1 MNTPLTEFTRTTL
14 GHAIQIET
22 RNEAV
27 YTSLARLFQGY
38 EDSVASIFQEMAVEE
53 HQHGAELEARY
64 RERFGSAP
72 VRGSEP
78 REVIEGP
85 DLEDAEA
92 LIFDSMTIVQA
103 LEVGLHAEQAA
114 RQFYARE
121 VTRVADPGLK
131 ALYRELAEFEEDHVR
146 RLETK
151 LAERRQASQLDAR

>member
-1 MNTPLTEFTRTTL
+1 MSIPQTEVTRITL

-27 YTSLARLFQGY
+27 YTSLARLFEGY
-38 EDSVASIFQEMAVEE
+38 EDGVANIFQEMAAEE
-53 HQHGAELEARY
+53 RQHGHELEARY
-64 RERFGSAP
+64 RERFGSPPA
-72 VRGSEP
+72 RGSEP
-78 REVIEGP
+78 AEVIEGP

-121 VTRVADPGLK
+121 VGRVADPGLK

-151 LAERRQASQLDAR
+151 LAERRPASQLDAR